1 MAGSARHPHVLRVRS
16 GGCALVAP
24 NWLRRLRLRQWV
36 KIFLLRGVNSWGKFN
51 HQTVSLMQE
60 KK

>member
-1 MAGSARHPHVLRVRS
+1 MAARWSP
-16 GGCALVAP
+16 P

-36 KIFLLRGVNSWGKFN
+36 NIFLLRGVIPWGKFN